1 MSSSQL
7 AYLCIPTRGQ
17 TPRPGEVSLA
27 HHGILFLDELPEFK
41 RNVLEVLRQP
51 LENGVVTVSRAAA
64 TVTYPAQ
71 FVLVAA
77 MNPCP
82 CGYLGDPRHQCTCTP
97 GMTNRYRSKISG
109 PLMDYRHP
117 CQRSIGALQ
126 GTVGRLCGRAFGNIA
141 ASGIR
146 VKGTAAKEVQRR

>member
-1 MSSSQL
+1 MEV
-7 AYLCIPTRGQ
+7 TGGQ

-97 GMTNRYRSKISG
+97 GMTNRYRSRISG
-109 PLMDYRHP
+109 PLMDYWKRAILRGQKRNITNS
-117 CQRSIGALQ
+117 CIDNIGLIEYS
-126 GTVGRLCGRAFGNIA
+126 LN
-141 ASGIR
+141 
-146 VKGTAAKEVQRR
+146 

>member
-1 MSSSQL
+1 MKAGNQSL
-7 AYLCIPTRGQ
+7 YLMEVTGGQ

-82 CGYLGDPRHQCTCTP
+82 CGYLGDPMHQCTCTP

-109 PLMDYRHP
+109 PLMDYWKHAILKGQKR
-117 CQRSIGALQ
+117 
-126 GTVGRLCGRAFGNIA
+126 NITNDNVDN
-141 ASGIR
+141 IR
-146 VKGTAAKEVQRR
+146 FCHYSAN